1 MGDDFAG
8 KRRTDIKKFGMA
20 ISDSDAKILWGR
32 AAGICSNPNCRRD
45 LTVILEQKG
54 TYNVGEMAHIIARS
68 PEGPRGNAEGGSDE
82 YANLILLC
90 PTCHTTID
98 KAPAGQFPEPM
109 LHEWKHDHEKSIRAA
124 GKERC
129 FKSLRQ
135 LRKVVG
141 PLLQEN
147 HALWKNF
154 GPRST
159 TAVADPGS
167 NLHRVW
173 TLRKLD
179 RIVPNN
185 RKIINVIE
193 ANQELLDAEALDS
206 FIQFK
211 LHAGAFEENQ
221 YGRVD
226 SYPTFP
232 QLFADIFKS

>member
-1 MGDDFAG
+1 
-8 KRRTDIKKFGMA
+8 MA
-20 ISDSDAKILWGR
+20 ISDNDAKILWGR

-45 LTVILEQKG
+45 LTVILKQKRS
-54 TYNVGEMAHIIARS
+54 YNVGEMAHIIARS
-68 PEGPRGNAEGGSDE
+68 SEGPRGDAEGGSDE

-90 PTCHTTID
+90 PTCHTMID
-98 KAPAGQFPEPM
+98 KAPVGQFQEAI
-109 LHEWKHDHEKSIRAA
+109 LHQWKHDHETSIRTA
-124 GKERC
+124 GKERS

-135 LRKVVG
+135 LKKFVG

-147 HALWKNF
+147 HALWSTF
-154 GPRST
+154 GPRSQA
-159 TAVADPGS
+159 AVADPGS

-185 RKIINVIE
+185 RRIINVIE
-193 ANQELLDAEALDS
+193 ANRGLLDAETMGA

-221 YGRVD
+221 DGRVD

-232 QLFADIFKS
+232 KTFADIFKYE

>member
-1 MGDDFAG
+1 
-8 KRRTDIKKFGMA
+8 MA

-45 LTVILEQKG
+45 LTVIFEQKG

-68 PEGPRGNAEGGSDE
+68 PEGPRGNAKGGSDE
-82 YANLILLC
+82 YSNLILLC
-90 PTCHTTID
+90 PTCHTAVD
-98 KAPAGQFPEPM
+98 KAPAEQFPEAM
-109 LHEWKHDHEKSIRAA
+109 LHKWKNEHEKSIRTA
-124 GKERC
+124 GKERSY
-129 FKSLRQ
+129 KSLGE
-135 LRKVVG
+135 LKKLVG

-147 HALWKNF
+147 YALWRIF
-154 GPRST
+154 GPQSEI
-159 TAVADPGS
+159 ASADPGS

-185 RKIINVIE
+185 QKIINVIE
-193 ANQELLDAEALDS
+193 ANQALLDAEALDA

-211 LHAGAFEENQ
+211 LHAGAFEANQ

-232 QLFADIFKS
+232 QAFADNFTL